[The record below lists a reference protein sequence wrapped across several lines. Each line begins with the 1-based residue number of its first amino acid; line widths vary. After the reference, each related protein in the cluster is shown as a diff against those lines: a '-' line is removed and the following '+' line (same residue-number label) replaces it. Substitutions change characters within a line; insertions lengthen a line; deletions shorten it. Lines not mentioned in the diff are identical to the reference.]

1 MDLENSLLL
10 VVAAVVMGYLIFAL
24 IKPEKF

>member
-1 MDLENSLLL
+1 MDLENTLLL
-10 VVAAVVMGYLIFAL
+10 VVASVVMGYLIFAL

>member
-10 VVAAVVMGYLIFAL
+10 VVASVVMAYLIFAL